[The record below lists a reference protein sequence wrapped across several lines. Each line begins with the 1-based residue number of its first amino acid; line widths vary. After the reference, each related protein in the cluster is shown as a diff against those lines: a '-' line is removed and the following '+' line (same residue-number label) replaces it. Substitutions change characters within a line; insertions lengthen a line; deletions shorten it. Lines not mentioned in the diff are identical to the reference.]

1 MGERGK
7 RKLTVRNDRG
17 EDGGTLFILSPT
29 DRDGLAALAGGI
41 GWRPMAARRVEGAER
56 RFLASDAQVMLVDL
70 REDAVSAKHIS
81 PLGEAVAASGG
92 ALIVL
97 VAAGRESDVPALIAS
112 GATHFLADP
121 VTAPALSAVLAS
133 ARALIGRIGGG
144 LVEGGH
150 RHAIRRNDALF
161 WRLDRHSGLVIPSAE
176 LARLLAVEGEAHR
189 PSALLRA
196 MAPRDRVSALRAVRA
211 ATLRGSGAFA
221 HDMAGPP
228 SRRAAHHLYV
238 EDDAVVGEVELIAPG
253 QEVLPRSARRDSL
266 TGLADRTGA
275 VEWIGAALEDGRAP
289 ALLLLSISDLSGA
302 NAAYGQIVVDALIGR
317 LARRMERLVEELGGG
332 DALIARIGG
341 AEFLIGLPGEQDV
354 PVRADRA
361 TFLARRLV
369 SVIGQPFNAGD
380 HLIRLT
386 GRCGI
391 AEGHDGDDVVRLL
404 RRAASALADARQ
416 SDGEGIRIYAARH
429 SREVDADR
437 LEADLRLA
445 LDRGEIGIV
454 FQPQYDVA
462 DDAVVGVEALARW
475 DHPDHGPLGAA
486 VLFATAERSDF
497 LLPLSRHIH
506 AEALRLAA
514 SWPAAL
520 SDLRLS
526 INVTSADIAQPE
538 FVGDFLGLIAASGFP
553 RDRVTVE
560 ITESGLIDDLTA
572 AAGLMDQLRVAG
584 LRIAIDDFG
593 TGYSSLAYLKA
604 LPLDYLKIDSGLAQD
619 IAGSPRDRV
628 VVQSVIQMAR
638 SLGLRVIAEGV
649 ETEQQRALLAHEGCH
664 YYQGFLRAP
673 PLSSDALVERLTSAG
688 SR

>member
-1 MGERGK
+1 MIG
-7 RKLTVRNDRG
+7 DQSA
-17 EDGGTLFILSPT
+17 DGQRSLFILSPG
-29 DRDGLAALAGGI
+29 DRDGLSEVAQRA
-41 GWRPMAARRVEGAER
+41 GWRPISARRAKDAPQRYLRSE
-56 RFLASDAQVMLVDL
+56 AQVALVDL
-70 REDAVSAKHIS
+70 RNGGSAAELLA
-81 PLGEAVAASGG
+81 PLVPAMEAGGG
-92 ALIVL
+92 ALLVL
-97 VAAGRESDVPALIAS
+97 LDGADEVHVPAIMAA
-112 GATHFLADP
+112 GATHYLVGPPSDA
-121 VTAPALSAVLAS
+121 ALRGALAS
-133 ARALIGRIGGG
+133 AHRLVERIGGG
-144 LVEGGH
+144 VQ
-150 RHAIRRNDALF
+150 D
-161 WRLDRHSGLVIPSAE
+161 
-176 LARLLAVEGEAHR
+176 
-189 PSALLRA
+189 
-196 MAPRDRVSALRAVRA
+196 
-211 ATLRGSGAFA
+211 
-221 HDMAGPP
+221 
-228 SRRAAHHLYV
+228 SRRAQRIRRGDALYWEWSRKTGLLTLSDNLVRQLGLPEARMEPATLLRQLPRNERRGVLASLRTMRRAGRPGPLAHALPDKPGLRLVHHLRLVDGGVAADV
-238 EDDAVVGEVELIAPG
+238 EWLSEGAEGDAA
-253 QEVLPRSARRDSL
+253 SRDYL
-266 TGLADRTGA
+266 TGLHSRH
-275 VEWIGAALEDGRAP
+275 AALDWLDRRRGLATTV
-289 ALLLLSISDLSGA
+289 LLLSISQFDRM
-302 NAAYGQIVVDALIGR
+302 NAAYGQVV
-317 LARRMERLVEELGGG
+317 G
-332 DALIARIGG
+332 DALLGRIARRVERMVDDVAPGSMVARIAGT
-341 AEFLIGLPGEQDV
+341 EFLVGLIGEAAGS
-354 PVRADRA
+354 DRA
-361 TFLARRLV
+361 TFLARQL
-369 SVIGQPFNAGD
+369 IGSIGRPFSAGD

-386 GRCGI
+386 TRCGI
-391 AEGHDGDDVVRLL
+391 AQSRIEDDATKLL
-404 RRAASALADARQ
+404 RRAGTALADARQ
-416 SDGEGIRIYAARH
+416 AGGEGIRILSAERQ
-429 SREVDADR
+429 SRQVDGDR
-437 LEADLRLA
+437 LETDLRLA